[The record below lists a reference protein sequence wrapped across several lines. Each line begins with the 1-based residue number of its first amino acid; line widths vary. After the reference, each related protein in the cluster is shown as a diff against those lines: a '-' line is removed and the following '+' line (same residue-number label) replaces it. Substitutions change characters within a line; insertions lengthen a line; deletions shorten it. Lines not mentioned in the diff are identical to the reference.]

1 MGAHWRLAFRC
12 ALWIVVLMTPIA
24 VLLLYLYGA
33 AHVEAFAYGVGTG
46 LVSLIS
52 TALTVS
58 LLWGRSMTLGMI
70 VGAISFAGRCGL
82 AAGALGVP
90 AYLGLWP
97 VLPMLGG
104 FAGVYL
110 AENIVLMPGALKI
123 SHANIRRGAEQARR
137 EAARER
143 VERRAEA

>member
-1 MGAHWRLAFRC
+1 LIVAF
-12 ALWIVVLMTPIA
+12 MTPVA
-24 VLLLYLYGA
+24 VLLLYLYGL
-33 AHVEAFAYGVGTG
+33 AHAEAFGYGVAIG
-46 LVSLIS
+46 LVSLLS

-58 LLWGRSMTLGMI
+58 LLWGPSMTLGMM
-70 VGAISFAGRCGL
+70 VGAFSFVARCGL
-82 AAGALGVP
+82 AAGALGIP

-110 AENIVLMPGALKI
+110 VENIVVMPGALKI
-123 SHANIRRGAEQARR
+123 SHAGIKRETERAKR
-137 EAARER
+137 EAT

>member
-1 MGAHWRLAFRC
+1 MGDHWRLAFRC
-12 ALWIVVLMTPIA
+12 AGLIVALMTPVA
-24 VLLLYLYGA
+24 ALLLFLYDL
-33 AHVEAFAYGVGTG
+33 AHAEAFAYGVGIG
-46 LVSLIS
+46 LISLLS

-58 LLWGRSMTLGMI
+58 LLWGPSMTIGMI
-70 VGAISFAGRCGL
+70 VGAFSFVARCGL

-110 AENIVLMPGALKI
+110 AENIVLMPGAIKI
-123 SHANIRRGAEQARR
+123 SHASIKREAERARR
-137 EAARER
+137 EAT
-143 VERRAEA
+143 VDGRAEV